1 MKSYFELIKSN
12 LIDFNKV
19 LLDNYS
25 KININETECLVLY
38 HLHKLLKVSSH
49 LDIKDLT
56 SKMTLSDNEASE
68 VILSL
73 VNKGFISIQ
82 LNNGVEEYSLDD
94 TYRILGYLFETTEQ
108 SELSSAVAIEMK
120 KTIATIEQKFK
131 RILSPMDITVIKKWF
146 YDYKYDVTIINEE
159 IEKASKKKTASVN
172 MVDRALFAR
181 TRDNAIDEE
190 TLKALEQ
197 FKKKYGNN

>member
-1 MKSYFELIKSN
+1 
-12 LIDFNKV
+12 
-19 LLDNYS
+19 
-25 KININETECLVLY
+25 
-38 HLHKLLKVSSH
+38 
-49 LDIKDLT
+49 
-56 SKMTLSDNEASE
+56 MTLSDNEASE

-108 SELSSAVAIEMK
+108 SEISSAVAIEMK

-159 IEKASKKKTASVN
+159 IEKASKKKTASVS